1 MFNLFL
7 FLFSRGRKDYYTFL
21 ISLLPRNKKLA
32 EQTHAMENKDF
43 YRISSRCRE
52 HQAVCCG
59 NFDALFSKRE
69 RKKSS
74 REACYKVL

>member
-32 EQTHAMENKDF
+32 EQTHPIENKDF
-43 YRISSRCRE
+43 FIEFPCGAENTKQSAVEISTLCF
-52 HQAVCCG
+52 QM
-59 NFDALFSKRE
+59 RE
-69 RKKSS
+69 RKKST
-74 REACYKVL
+74 